1 MSVWLKNQTLTT
13 TQFDGTA
20 VGMGNMIANWI
31 VTATSIQDS
40 TKNGGAT
47 GS

>member
-1 MSVWLKNQTLTT
+1 
-13 TQFDGTA
+13 
-20 VGMGNMIANWI
+20 MGNMIANWI

-47 GS
+47 GSWDASNW